1 MKSPN
6 APEADTPRAW
16 RPWANKRGNIALIT
30 AFMMIPLTFAL
41 GMAYDLTMAQSRKDQ
56 INGMADVA
64 ALGAVTPTMMT
75 GTWASSQTQALNLF
89 KGQIST
95 VSGVT
100 YNVNNI
106 SVTGSDNTAV
116 TPIVRTITVNYTA
129 ASTNIFATLLGMPSF
144 PISGT
149 STATSSISPNINF
162 YLLLD
167 TSPSMMIVTTSS
179 IATMQANTTAQ
190 QPNSTPAGC
199 AFACHESSPTS
210 ADTTG
215 NPNGEDNY
223 TLARNL
229 GLTLRTDLVTNATQ
243 NLMTTAYNTA
253 LQNNATYQAAIYT
266 IDVNFTKVL
275 GLTSL
280 NSSASVSTAS
290 TAAGGVTPL
299 EVCNNNNVT
308 CGNGNNDE
316 DTNLDS
322 GLSSINTAMPNPG
335 TGAASSTPQEV
346 LFIVTDGLNDNS
358 VSGNRSY
365 TPIDSSNAGLCTAI
379 KNRNIRIAVLY
390 TTYSPLDNGGTSGST
405 WYDQHVASVQP
416 NIATAAQN
424 CASPGLFYEVDNDAD
439 ISTALTNLFQRAV
452 ATARLTQ

>member
-1 MKSPN
+1 
-6 APEADTPRAW
+6 
-16 RPWANKRGNIALIT
+16 
-30 AFMMIPLTFAL
+30 MMIPMTFAL
-41 GMAYDLTMAQSRKDQ
+41 GMAYDTTMAQSRKDQ

-64 ALGAVTPTMMT
+64 ALGAVTPAMMT
-75 GTWASSQTQALNLF
+75 GTWSASQAQALSLF
-89 KGQIST
+89 EGQIAT
-95 VSGVT
+95 VKGVT
-100 YNVNNI
+100 YNVSNI

-116 TPIVRTITVNYTA
+116 TPIVRTITVSYTA
-129 ASTNIFATLLGMPSF
+129 ASTNVFATLLGMPSF
-144 PISGT
+144 PISGA

-199 AFACHESSPTS
+199 AFACHETNPTS
-210 ADTTG
+210 GDTTG
-215 NPNGEDNY
+215 NPHGEDNY

-229 GLTLRTDLVTNATQ
+229 GLTLRTDLVTSATE

-253 LQNNATYQAAIYT
+253 QQNNATYQAAIYT
-266 IDVNFTKVL
+266 IDVNFNKVM

-280 NSSASVSTAS
+280 NSSASVTTAS
-290 TAAGGVTPL
+290 NTAAGITPL
-299 EVCNNNNVT
+299 EVCNNNYVT
-308 CGNGNNDE
+308 CSNNNDDE

-322 GLSSINTAMPNPG
+322 GLSSINSTMPNPG
-335 TGAASSTPQEV
+335 TGASSSTPQEV

-358 VSGNRSY
+358 VHGSRSY
-365 TPIDSSNAGLCTAI
+365 TPIDSSGAGLCTAI

-390 TTYSPLDNGGTSGST
+390 TYYAPLDNGGTSGST
-405 WYDQHVASVQP
+405 WYDQYVAAVQP
-416 NIATAAQN
+416 NIASAAES
-424 CASPGLFYEVDNDAD
+424 CASPGLFYEVQDDAD
-439 ISTALTNLFQRAV
+439 INTALTNLFQRAV